1 MSSSGKRN
9 SARQNG
15 ATTDKAPATLPAF
28 DETLGQLEATVAALE
43 GGQLPL
49 DEALAIF
56 ERGMRLAQTCQQVLD
71 AAELRIQQLVS
82 EQADAGTV
90 VTRTLDFDLE

>member
-1 MSSSGKRN
+1 MTSSGRRN
-9 SARQNG
+9 AARLNG
-15 ATTDKAPATLPAF
+15 GKTEPAPATLPAF

-56 ERGMRLAQTCQQVLD
+56 ERGMRLAQTCERVLD
-71 AAELRIQQLVS
+71 AAELRIQQLVAEEDDS
-82 EQADAGTV
+82 GEIVARAQ
-90 VTRTLDFDLE
+90 DFDLE

>member
-9 SARQNG
+9 TARQNG
-15 ATTDKAPATLPAF
+15 AQTAETSATLPAF

-49 DEALAIF
+49 DEALALF

-71 AAELRIQQLVS
+71 AAELRIQQLVI
-82 EQADAGTV
+82 EQAESGATAA
-90 VTRTLDFDLE
+90 RILDFDLE